1 MALTQDGRV
10 FSWGHGKAGRLGHGS
25 EDTHAEPS
33 LIQSLAHLKMVQV
46 AAGENHSLAVTD
58 SGVVYSWGSDKSGQ
72 LGQCKPAHSG
82 VKSSKASSAL
92 NFSLSPQKV
101 DSLKKLFIL
110 GIAAGLNVYFKY
122 LFICCFDENN

>member
-1 MALTQDGRV
+1 M
-10 FSWGHGKAGRLGHGS
+10 FSWGHGKAGRLGHGN
-25 EDTHAEPS
+25 EDTYAEPS
-33 LIQSLAHLKMVQV
+33 LIQSLAIAAHHHHMKVVQV

-72 LGQCKPAHSG
+72 LGHSG

-92 NFSLSPQKV
+92 NFSLTPQKV
-101 DSLKKLFIL
+101 DSLKKLFVL

-122 LFICCFDENN
+122 LFTCCFIENK